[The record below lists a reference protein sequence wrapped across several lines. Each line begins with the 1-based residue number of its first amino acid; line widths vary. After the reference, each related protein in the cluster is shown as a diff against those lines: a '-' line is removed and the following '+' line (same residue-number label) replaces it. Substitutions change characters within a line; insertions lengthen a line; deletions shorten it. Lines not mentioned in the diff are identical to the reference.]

1 MAAWRRSSSAG
12 SFMVPCTGTV
22 RVSELLQPP
31 LYALIHK
38 SPCVCPRQGERPRCP
53 FLSLGKCLPGDAS
66 PTLCACFPT
75 RCKFFLFKMLTF
87 SQLPI
92 SSSSFVQGLT
102 QAGAVL
108 QSEAGAGNPNVH
120 QFHAGF
126 SLEQG
131 QDLGYI
137 GGREAHPEPGT
148 ASLLF
153 SFLVKK
159 KNNNNKTTRFMR
171 ADVTPSDQIVGA
183 DSCRWMVFGW
193 GTSRLS
199 LPSCQFSQLYIS
211 PLCQPLFSS
220 PLSLSPP
227 CAIF

>member
-1 MAAWRRSSSAG
+1 
-12 SFMVPCTGTV
+12 
-22 RVSELLQPP
+22 
-31 LYALIHK
+31 
-38 SPCVCPRQGERPRCP
+38 
-53 FLSLGKCLPGDAS
+53 
-66 PTLCACFPT
+66 
-75 RCKFFLFKMLTF
+75 MLTF

-131 QDLGYI
+131 QELGYI

-159 KNNNNKTTRFMR
+159 KKQQPTKQ
-171 ADVTPSDQIVGA
+171 PG
-183 DSCRWMVFGW
+183 SCVLM
-193 GTSRLS
+193 
-199 LPSCQFSQLYIS
+199 
-211 PLCQPLFSS
+211 
-220 PLSLSPP
+220 
-227 CAIF
+227 